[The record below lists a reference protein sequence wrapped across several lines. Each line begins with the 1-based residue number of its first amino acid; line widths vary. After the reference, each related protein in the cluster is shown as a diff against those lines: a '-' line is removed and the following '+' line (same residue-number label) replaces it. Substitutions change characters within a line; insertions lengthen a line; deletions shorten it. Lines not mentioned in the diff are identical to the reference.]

1 MCWAFTGSFSFTL
14 QSNLSNNCTVL
25 YSKLCYEFKHKHLNQ
40 MVLMIQ
46 VSRLL
51 TSSGV

>member
-14 QSNLSNNCTVL
+14 QTKLSNKCTVL
-25 YSKLCYEFKHKHLNQ
+25 YSKPFHEFKHKHLNQ
-40 MVLMIQ
+40 MVLTIQ

-51 TSSGV
+51 TGSVV